1 MDFNLPA
8 RKDMSN
14 LVDLYF
20 FINLRNRIDLI
31 YVFLSFFLVPHS
43 GSSYNPSLKDHQDLL
58 WKAAIVEINKDKA
71 EHKIEY
77 HTTKMFS
84 KLDQATIK
92 KNWIEEM
99 SEGVPK
105 LDKSMAEETEENVVV
120 RTISVFLI
128 FRTSLTCF

>member
-1 MDFNLPA
+1 M
-8 RKDMSN
+8 
-14 LVDLYF
+14 
-20 FINLRNRIDLI
+20 
-31 YVFLSFFLVPHS
+31 
-43 GSSYNPSLKDHQDLL
+43 L

-120 RTISVFLI
+120 RTISLFLI
-128 FRTSLTCF
+128 FRTSLTLFKTALQNLADKNFLINCLKNIKFTFFLELFFIMYGIFFTKIQYIITF

>member
-1 MDFNLPA
+1 M
-8 RKDMSN
+8 
-14 LVDLYF
+14 
-20 FINLRNRIDLI
+20 
-31 YVFLSFFLVPHS
+31 
-43 GSSYNPSLKDHQDLL
+43 L

-120 RTISVFLI
+120 RTISLFLI
-128 FRTSLTCF
+128 FRTSLTLFKTALQNLADKNFLINCLKQNKKY

>member
-1 MDFNLPA
+1 M
-8 RKDMSN
+8 
-14 LVDLYF
+14 
-20 FINLRNRIDLI
+20 
-31 YVFLSFFLVPHS
+31 
-43 GSSYNPSLKDHQDLL
+43 L

-120 RTISVFLI
+120 RIIYLFFI
-128 FRTSLTCF
+128 FRTSLTLFKATLQNFAAENLKSTF

>member
-1 MDFNLPA
+1 M
-8 RKDMSN
+8 
-14 LVDLYF
+14 
-20 FINLRNRIDLI
+20 
-31 YVFLSFFLVPHS
+31 
-43 GSSYNPSLKDHQDLL
+43 L

-120 RTISVFLI
+120 RIIYLSFI
-128 FRTSLTCF
+128 FRTSLTLFKAALQNFAAENLKSTF

>member
-1 MDFNLPA
+1 M
-8 RKDMSN
+8 
-14 LVDLYF
+14 
-20 FINLRNRIDLI
+20 
-31 YVFLSFFLVPHS
+31 
-43 GSSYNPSLKDHQDLL
+43 L

-105 LDKSMAEETEENVVV
+105 LDKNMAEETEENVVV
-120 RTISVFLI
+120 RIFYFL
-128 FRTSLTCF
+128 FLGQLFKAALQNFAAENLRLTF

>member
-1 MDFNLPA
+1 MILYI
-8 RKDMSN
+8 
-14 LVDLYF
+14 VDQCVF
-20 FINLRNRIDLI
+20 VKLRNRIDLI
-31 YVFLSFFLVPHS
+31 HILILLVPHS

-120 RTISVFLI
+120 RTIN
-128 FRTSLTCF
+128 

>member
-1 MDFNLPA
+1 M
-8 RKDMSN
+8 
-14 LVDLYF
+14 
-20 FINLRNRIDLI
+20 
-31 YVFLSFFLVPHS
+31 
-43 GSSYNPSLKDHQDLL
+43 L

-120 RTISVFLI
+120 RTISLFLI
-128 FRTSLTCF
+128 FRTSLTFFKAAQQNLADENFLINCLKQNKKY

>member
-1 MDFNLPA
+1 M
-8 RKDMSN
+8 
-14 LVDLYF
+14 
-20 FINLRNRIDLI
+20 
-31 YVFLSFFLVPHS
+31 
-43 GSSYNPSLKDHQDLL
+43 L

-120 RTISVFLI
+120 RIISLSFI
-128 FRTSLTCF
+128 FRTRLPLFKAAL

>member
-1 MDFNLPA
+1 M
-8 RKDMSN
+8 
-14 LVDLYF
+14 
-20 FINLRNRIDLI
+20 
-31 YVFLSFFLVPHS
+31 
-43 GSSYNPSLKDHQDLL
+43 L

-120 RTISVFLI
+120 RTISLFFI
-128 FRTSLTCF
+128 FRTSLTLFKTALQNLADKNFLINCLKKILSLLFFLSYSLLCTVYFSQKFNT